1 MSLWEMLTLFAG
13 ATTFGSALAAASAL
27 GGGALRLSVGG
38 VLGLCLGALSF
49 YAARVAGERV
59 FRQVRAEGWPSSSAR
74 RLRFLNWAA
83 VAWCAVASGLCFQLT
98 HTVIRMAIG
107 S

>member
-49 YAARVAGERV
+49 YAARATGERV
-59 FRQVRAEGWPSSSAR
+59 FRQARADGWPSSSGR
-74 RLRFLNWAA
+74 KLRFLYLAA
-83 VAWCAVASGLCFQLT
+83 VAWCVVASGLCFEIT
-98 HTVIRMAIG
+98 HTVIRMAIQ
-107 S
+107 